1 MSFGVLAASTRT
13 ASGQRPVLTRPIVQA
28 EGDRTVV
35 VLQGEVD
42 FATRPILSDALSRVI
57 AWRVGDVVIDLSEAT
72 FIDTAIIRALAVA
85 NELLERSGRRITFRS
100 PSRAAAQVMQLFG
113 LTDLIEASDNAG
125 V

>member
-85 NELLERSGRRITFRS
+85 NELLERSGRRMTFRS
-100 PSRAAAQVMQLFG
+100 PSRVAAQVMQLFG
-113 LTDLIEASDNAG
+113 LTDLIEVSGNAG

>member
-1 MSFGVLAASTRT
+1 
-13 ASGQRPVLTRPIVQA
+13 VQA

-85 NELLERSGRRITFRS
+85 NELLERSGRRMTFRS
-100 PSRAAAQVMQLFG
+100 PSRVAAQVMQLFG
-113 LTDLIEASDNAG
+113 LTDLIEVSGNAG